1 MWERE
6 EALGTGVDGRLG
18 VAIVSDSVTVPVVI
32 YVTPCFVSPVMS
44 CLRRAYE
51 SSEVAI
57 TQSGIA
63 DVL

>member
-1 MWERE
+1 MWERK

-44 CLRRAYE
+44 CLRSRLR
-51 SSEVAI
+51 
-57 TQSGIA
+57 G
-63 DVL
+63 L